1 MLSKKMLEEF
11 NRQIKQEFSSAYYY
25 LGLAGFAEL
34 NNFTGGAKFF
44 RMQYEEEL
52 VHALKLFDYVVQ
64 RRDGH
69 VELRALSAVKIEC
82 TSLLEAFEVS
92 LKNEQ
97 ATTEG
102 IHQVLDLAHNERD
115 YATMTLLNWFAEE
128 QAEEEALMQYF
139 TERLRMVG
147 NEGSGLLLVDNEL
160 SQRESNPAEE

>member
-1 MLSKKMLEEF
+1 
-11 NRQIKQEFSSAYYY
+11 
-25 LGLAGFAEL
+25 
-34 NNFTGGAKFF
+34 
-44 RMQYEEEL
+44 
-52 VHALKLFDYVVQ
+52 
-64 RRDGH
+64 
-69 VELRALSAVKIEC
+69 
-82 TSLLEAFEVS
+82 LLEAFEVS

-160 SQRESNPAEE
+160 SQRKSDPAEE